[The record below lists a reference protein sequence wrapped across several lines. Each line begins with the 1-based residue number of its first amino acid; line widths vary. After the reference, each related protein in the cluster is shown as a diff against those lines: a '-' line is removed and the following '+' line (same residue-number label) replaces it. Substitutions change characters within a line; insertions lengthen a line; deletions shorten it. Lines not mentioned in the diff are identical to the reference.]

1 MSYRRDFMPS
11 GGTFKRTPDLTGGK
25 APAGGSHGPLYKAL
39 RRIGLGGHDEPAA
52 GTNGAP
58 PPKTAIKT
66 LPSTQAARAA
76 AHAGPNNA
84 DRHNFAFME
93 RYLHTGDAVLDIGS
107 NAGAYTIA
115 AAKVVGLAG
124 RVDAIEPSPTMRA
137 KLTEA
142 VNAAGVKATVVI
154 HSVMVGNKDGLGRYA
169 DGTTKSGRR
178 RSPAAGEL
186 AMRVVG
192 IESVR
197 LDQLL
202 AKRPYALINMDIA
215 GCELTALQGGR
226 EHLAKCHPPVMLL
239 AMDDALR
246 DFGSSPAVLIDWL
259 DEIGYEIAFYDAD
272 RNVIEYPDIPWQR
285 RRKLLAIARRERNTV
300 LRRLAD
306 HPASPSRTNGAGH
319 TA

>member
-1 MSYRRDFMPS
+1 MTGPNTP
-11 GGTFKRTPDLTGGK
+11 GGVERGLFR
-25 APAGGSHGPLYKAL
+25 AL
-39 RRIGLGGHDEPAA
+39 RRIGLGNHEEPATGPDGGPA
-52 GTNGAP
+52 
-58 PPKTAIKT
+58 KTAIMT

-93 RYLHTGDAVLDIGS
+93 RYLHVGDAMLDIGA
-107 NAGAYTIA
+107 NAGVYAIA

-124 RVDAIEPSPTMRA
+124 RVDAVEPSPTMRA

-142 VNAAGVKATVVI
+142 VTAAGVKATVVI
-154 HSVMVGNKDGLGRYA
+154 NPVMVGNKDGLGRYA

-192 IESVR
+192 VESVR

-202 AKRPYALINMDIA
+202 SKRPYAMLHMDIA

-226 EHLAKCHPPVMLL
+226 EHLAKCHPPVLML

-246 DFGSSPAVLIDWL
+246 DFGSTPAALIDWL
-259 DEIGYEIAFYDAD
+259 DELGYEIAFYDAD

-285 RRKLLAIARRERNTV
+285 RRKLLAIARKERNTV

-306 HPASPSRTNGAGH
+306 QPAPPARANGAGH
-319 TA
+319 KA

>member
-1 MSYRRDFMPS
+1 MSYRRDFMPTGGINKRTGATSGSNAS
-11 GGTFKRTPDLTGGK
+11 GGSLF
-25 APAGGSHGPLYKAL
+25 KAL
-39 RRIGLGGHDEPAA
+39 RRIGIGHHEEPEA
-52 GTNGAP
+52 GPSGL

-66 LPSTQAARAA
+66 LPSTAAARAI
-76 AHAGPNNA
+76 AHAGPDNA

-93 RYLHTGDAVLDIGS
+93 RYLHTGDAVLDIGA
-107 NAGAYTIA
+107 NAGAYAIA
-115 AAKVVGLAG
+115 AAKVVDLAG

-137 KLTEA
+137 RLTEA
-142 VNAAGVKATVVI
+142 VTAAGVKSTVVI
-154 HSVMVGNKDGLGRYA
+154 HSVMVGLKDGLGRYA

-192 IESVR
+192 VESVR

-202 AKRPYALINMDIA
+202 SKRPYAMIHMDIA
-215 GCELTALQGGR
+215 GCELTALQGGQ
-226 EHLAKCHPPVMLL
+226 EHLVKCHPPVMLL

-246 DFGSSPAVLIDWL
+246 DFGSSPAALIDWL
-259 DEIGYEIAFYDAD
+259 DELGYEIAFYDAD

-285 RRKLLAIARRERNTV
+285 RRKLLAIARKERNTV

-306 HPASPSRTNGAGH
+306 HPASPSRTNGH
-319 TA
+319 HP